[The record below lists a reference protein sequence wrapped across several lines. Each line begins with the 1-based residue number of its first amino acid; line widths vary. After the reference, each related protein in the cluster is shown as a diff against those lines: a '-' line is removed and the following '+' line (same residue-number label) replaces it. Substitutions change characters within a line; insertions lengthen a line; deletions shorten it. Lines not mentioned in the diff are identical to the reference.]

1 MTASRAAPF
10 QALLEKACHADL
22 PLIMMQLLTLAP
34 LTLAELSHTEFS
46 LLRKIIGQALPL
58 AGPSV
63 LLGGILM
70 RPSVKHSHPQYFWN
84 TEVMLGATLG
94 GVKLGAH
101 PSLFTTIS
109 LESMIDGWDVALF
122 VLLLRGGVR

>member
-1 MTASRAAPF
+1 M
-10 QALLEKACHADL
+10 
-22 PLIMMQLLTLAP
+22 
-34 LTLAELSHTEFS
+34 
-46 LLRKIIGQALPL
+46 
-58 AGPSV
+58 
-63 LLGGILM
+63 LLGVILM
-70 RPSVKHSHPQYFWN
+70 RPSVKYSHPQYFDWN
-84 TEVMLGATLG
+84 TEEMLGARLG